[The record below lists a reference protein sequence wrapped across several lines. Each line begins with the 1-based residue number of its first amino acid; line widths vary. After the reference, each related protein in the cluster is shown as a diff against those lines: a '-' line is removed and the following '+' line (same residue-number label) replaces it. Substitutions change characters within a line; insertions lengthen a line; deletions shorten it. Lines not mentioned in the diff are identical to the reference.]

1 MKLAYFVIPHIGGTY
16 TVFTALRAALAP
28 YGVDVSWF
36 GLCEDNPDVRHDV
49 QRHTDSGMMM
59 YLPPQTTE
67 KERAKLV
74 VEEIRKQG
82 YAGIFVNILGDRF
95 QTNISRYLPP
105 DILRIAIV
113 HNITPGTYAAAK
125 AIRDYSHVTIGVS
138 ERIRQDLVEHHGFP
152 RDRTFAVPSAI
163 DTDAFRIAAERR
175 KSAPAELRTLFVG
188 RIEDA
193 SKGVLWLREILD
205 ALPDTIRLTVVGDG
219 PDLAKLKRRLANH
232 ASRVH
237 FSGAVDPS
245 RISTFIAEHDV
256 LIMPS
261 RFEGLGMTMI
271 EAMAGGCVPVVSHI
285 RGVTDTVVDDGRNGI
300 LFPVGNYTA
309 AAQAIAR
316 LDDNRDLLARM
327 SDAARETVPG
337 RFGIETMGARYNA
350 IITSA
355 LIDGPQH
362 LPTLDV
368 DAWSIPN
375 GLRAGLRTVIPLPL
389 KNYLRVVRE
398 RLKRPNVLPHVF

>member
-16 TVFTALRAALAP
+16 SVFTALRKGLAP
-28 YGVDVSWF
+28 YGVDVRWF
-36 GLCEDNPDVRHDV
+36 GLCEETHDV
-49 QRHTDSGMMM
+49 PRGIGNQDETGLMLRLPRHMG
-59 YLPPQTTE
+59 E
-67 KERAKLV
+67 KERARLV
-74 VEEIRKQG
+74 ADEIRKQG
-82 YAGIFVNILGDRF
+82 YEGVFVNVLGDRF
-95 QTNISRYLPP
+95 QTNIARYLPP
-105 DILRIAIV
+105 DILRVVIV

-125 AIRDYSHVTIGVS
+125 AIRDYTHITIGVS
-138 ERIRQDLVEHHGFP
+138 ERCQEDLVERHGFP
-152 RDRTFAVPSAI
+152 RDRTFAVPNGI
-163 DTDAFRIAAERR
+163 DTQAFIALGQQR
-175 KSAPAELRTLFVG
+175 KPAPAELRTLFVG

-205 ALPDTIRLTVVGDG
+205 AVPETVGLTVVGDG
-219 PDLAKLKRRLANH
+219 PDLPKLRRRLTNH
-232 ASRVH
+232 AARVH
-237 FSGAVDPS
+237 FTGAVDPA
-245 RISTFIAEHDV
+245 RIPAIMAEHDV

-309 AAQAIAR
+309 AAQAIGR
-316 LDDNRDLLARM
+316 LNADRELLARM
-327 SDAARETVPG
+327 STAAQETAPD
-337 RFGIETMGARYNA
+337 RFGIDTMGTRYNA

-355 LIDGPQH
+355 IINRPKLSPV
-362 LPTLDV
+362 LDL

-398 RLKRPNVLPHVF
+398 RL

>member
-1 MKLAYFVIPHIGGTY
+1 MKLAYFVIPHIGGTFS
-16 TVFTALRAALAP
+16 VFTALRAGLAP
-28 YGVDVSWF
+28 YGVDVQWF
-36 GLCEDNPDVRHDV
+36 GLCEDSPDARRRADPHSE
-49 QRHTDSGMMM
+49 TGLMML
-59 YLPPQTTE
+59 LPPQTSE

-74 VEEIRKQG
+74 AEEIRKQG
-82 YAGIFVNILGDRF
+82 YEGIFVNVLGDRF
-95 QTNISRYLPP
+95 QTNIVRYLPP
-105 DILRIAIV
+105 EILRIVIV

-125 AIRDYSHVTIGVS
+125 AIRDYSHVTVGVS
-138 ERIRQDLVEHHGFP
+138 QRCCEDLIDRHGFP
-152 RDRTFAVPSAI
+152 RDRTFVVPNAI
-163 DTDAFRIAAERR
+163 DTQAFASLAGCR
-175 KSAPAELRTLFVG
+175 KPAQAGLRLLFVG

-205 ALPDTIRLTVVGDG
+205 GLPETISLTVVGDG
-219 PDLAKLKRRLANH
+219 PDLPKLKRRLINH

-237 FSGAVDPS
+237 FTGAVDPS
-245 RISTFIAEHDV
+245 RIPAFMVEHDV

-285 RGVTDTVVDDGRNGI
+285 RGVTTNVVDDGRNGI

-309 AAQAIAR
+309 AAQAIGK
-316 LDDNRDLLARM
+316 LDADRELLARM
-327 SDAARETVPG
+327 SDAARDAVPG
-337 RFGIETMGARYNA
+337 RFGIDTMGARYNA

-355 LIDGPQH
+355 LVDRPKLSPI
-362 LPTLDV
+362 LDL
-368 DAWSIPN
+368 DSWSIPN

-398 RLKRPNVLPHVF
+398 RI

>member
-1 MKLAYFVIPHIGGTY
+1 MKLAYFVVPHIGGTY
-16 TVFTALRAALAP
+16 SVFTALRAALAP

-36 GLCEDNPDVRHDV
+36 GLCEDNPDTRRDAERHS
-49 QRHTDSGMMM
+49 DSGMMM
-59 YLPPQTTE
+59 YLPPQTSE

-74 VEEIRKQG
+74 IGEIRKQG

-125 AIRDYSHVTIGVS
+125 AIRDYTHVTIGVS
-138 ERIRQDLVEHHGFP
+138 ERICEDLVEHHGFP
-152 RDRTFAVPSAI
+152 RDRTFVVPSAI
-163 DTDAFRIAAERR
+163 DTDAFRVAGERR
-175 KSAPAELRTLFVG
+175 KPAPANLRTLFVG

-205 ALPDTIRLTVVGDG
+205 ALPDTVRLTIVGDG
-219 PDLAKLKRRLANH
+219 PDLAKLRRRLTNH

-237 FSGAVDPS
+237 FTGAVDPS
-245 RISTFIAEHDV
+245 RISTFVAEHDV
-256 LIMPS
+256 LVMPS

-285 RGVTDTVVDDGRNGI
+285 RGVTDTVVDNGRNGI

-309 AAQAIAR
+309 AAQAILG
-316 LDDNRDLLARM
+316 LDNNRDLLARM
-327 SDAARETVPG
+327 SEAARDAVQG
-337 RFGIETMGARYNA
+337 RFSIETMGARYNA
-350 IITSA
+350 IITSV
-355 LIDGPQH
+355 LIDCPK
-362 LPTLDV
+362 LPPILDI

-398 RLKRPNVLPHVF
+398 RL